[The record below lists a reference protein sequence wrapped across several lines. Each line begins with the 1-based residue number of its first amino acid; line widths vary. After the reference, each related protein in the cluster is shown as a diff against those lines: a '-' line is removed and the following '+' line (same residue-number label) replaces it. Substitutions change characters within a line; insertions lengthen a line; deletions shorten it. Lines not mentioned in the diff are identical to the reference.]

1 VAPAPVASLSRGDVS
16 PRAAAL
22 LFSTD
27 SAEAGGELEIE
38 INDVTRENLKRQMLY
53 RSQQRGWLE
62 LDLVMGQW
70 AEKHLKDMDDDMMRE
85 YWKLLGVENPDLFK
99 WLTGQLEAPADI
111 AENPTYQKIFKE
123 VQAKINLAGENSRNL
138 SGKPWLRGWD
148 DKK

>member
-62 LDLVMGQW
+62 LDLVMVSFI
-70 AEKHLKDMDDDMMRE
+70 HSLRIHS
-85 YWKLLGVENPDLFK
+85 
-99 WLTGQLEAPADI
+99 LTHSARL
-111 AENPTYQKIFKE
+111 
-123 VQAKINLAGENSRNL
+123 
-138 SGKPWLRGWD
+138 
-148 DKK
+148 